1 MIRTTKFYNTPDG
14 PKLDGHE
21 EREKPVQKL
30 IIVPNVF
37 PRSKLRYGIGKAI
50 TFFKKGIGV
59 SRRAVTREEGN
70 TPYIHSYETL
80 ERYVGVINHFADTV
94 LGDVKRIN
102 QITKHNVET
111 HFDNLL
117 SKGGREKTV
126 RVNASALNKLFNAF
140 GRHDLIKY
148 IDENRPTWVGD
159 AMPSSRTAP
168 FTDPYKVVDAM
179 REMAFE
185 AAAIIQLETGSRV
198 SDIKKVVSSVIAHPS
213 LESIIIMKSKGGRN
227 RELDFSDRMAIL
239 SVVLESAKVIQ
250 IYLSKNSN
258 DWSSFQINYTKEV
271 HAATRK
277 AGEIYCGT
285 HAFRV
290 NYANE
295 RYEKGI
301 EEGED
306 EADVLKRIT
315 EDMGHRRISMAKY
328 YLTNFRKT

>member
-1 MIRTTKFYNTPDG
+1 MIRTTKFYDTPDG
-14 PKLDGHE
+14 PRLDGHE

-30 IIVPNVF
+30 IIVPDVF

-94 LGDVKRIN
+94 LVDVKRIH
-102 QITKHNVET
+102 QIKKKHVET
-111 HFDNLL
+111 HFNNLL
-117 SKGGREKTV
+117 SNDRSKNTV
-126 RVNASALNKLFNAF
+126 KVNASALKKLLNAF
-140 GRHDLIKY
+140 GRQDLMEY
-148 IDENRPTWVGD
+148 IDENIPTWAGD
-159 AMPSSRTAP
+159 ATPPNRAAP
-168 FTDPYKVVDAM
+168 YTDPDRVIDKM
-179 REMAFE
+179 RETAFK
-185 AAAIIQLETGSRV
+185 AAATIQLQTGARV

-213 LESIIIMKSKGGRN
+213 LESIIILKSKGGRD

-239 SVVLESAKVIQ
+239 DVVLESAKVIQ
-250 IYLSKNSN
+250 TYLSENNN
-258 DWSSFQINYTKEV
+258 DWSSFQIKYTDEV

-301 EEGED
+301 EEGENED
-306 EADVLKRIT
+306 AVLKRIT

-328 YLTNFRKT
+328 YLSAFRSS

>member
-21 EREKPVQKL
+21 EREKPVQKS
-30 IIVPNVF
+30 IIVPDVF

-80 ERYVGVINHFADTV
+80 ERYVGVINYFADTV

-102 QITKHNVET
+102 QITKQHVET

-140 GRHDLIKY
+140 GRNDLIKY

-159 AMPSSRTAP
+159 AMPSSRTDP

-198 SDIKKVVSSVIAHPS
+198 SDIKKVVSSVIAHQS

-227 RELDFSDRMAIL
+227 RELDFSDRMVIL

-250 IYLSKNSN
+250 AYLSKNNN

-295 RYEKGI
+295 RYRKGI

-315 EDMGHRRISMAKY
+315 EDMGHSRISMAKY
-328 YLTNFRKT
+328 YLTKFRNT

>member
-30 IIVPNVF
+30 IIVPDVF

-94 LGDVKRIN
+94 LGDVKRVN
-102 QITKHNVET
+102 QITKEHVET
-111 HFDNLL
+111 HFNNLL

-140 GRHDLIKY
+140 SRHDLIAY
-148 IDENRPTWVGD
+148 IDENRSTWAGD
-159 AMPSSRTAP
+159 AIASNRTTP
-168 FTDPYKVVDAM
+168 FGDPDRVINKI
-179 REMAFE
+179 RGEAFK
-185 AAAIIQLETGSRV
+185 AAATIQLKTGSRV

-213 LESIIIMKSKGGRN
+213 LESIIILKSKGGKD
-227 RELDFSDRMAIL
+227 RELDFSDRMAVLGI
-239 SVVLESAKVIQ
+239 VLEAAKVIQ
-250 IYLSKNSN
+250 AYLSENNN
-258 DWSSFQINYTKEV
+258 DWSSFQVKYTDAV
-271 HAATRK
+271 HRAAEK

-285 HAFRV
+285 HAFRA
-290 NYANE
+290 NYANDQ
-295 RYEKGI
+295 YEKGI
-301 EEGED
+301 KEGKD
-306 EADVLKRIT
+306 ENDVLKRIT